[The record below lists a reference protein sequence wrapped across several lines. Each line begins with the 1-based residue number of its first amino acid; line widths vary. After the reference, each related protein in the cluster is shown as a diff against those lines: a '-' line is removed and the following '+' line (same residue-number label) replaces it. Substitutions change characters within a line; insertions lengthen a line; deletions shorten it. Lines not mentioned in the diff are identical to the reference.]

1 MSPEYFLM
9 TTDNKI
15 IIFDLWQTL
24 ADSAL
29 KPLDLFDILF
39 KFNKIMSKDGFCK
52 ILFKSD
58 LYLKDLPLEKG
69 LENLLSDFGI
79 SNKEKLGTAIS
90 LWKEMVQKSFLID
103 GSETVLMAL
112 KSRGYKLCLL
122 TNIDKYGYENF
133 PYKDF
138 LNHFDYQFLS
148 YSKG

>member
-69 LENLLSDFGI
+69 LENLMS
-79 SNKEKLGTAIS
+79 
-90 LWKEMVQKSFLID
+90 W
-103 GSETVLMAL
+103 
-112 KSRGYKLCLL
+112 
-122 TNIDKYGYENF
+122 
-133 PYKDF
+133 
-138 LNHFDYQFLS
+138 LNQS
-148 YSKG
+148 Q